1 MKDLTKKDLLLILNV
16 YQNYYNNFTEISE
29 KDLTNLY
36 LEVAKADISMWY
48 HTQVVSD
55 KSETEEHLIEL
66 PDGRIID
73 ELDAGRPENS
83 WENNRIGLSQQEFD
97 EFVKDYAPADTN
109 GYNRKAYITR
119 DYIKY
124 PYHLHQKH
132 NDNLN
137 AIDYE
142 KDLVWYIINN
152 KLTKQ
157 KRTI

>member
-55 KSETEEHLIEL
+55 KS
-66 PDGRIID
+66 D
-73 ELDAGRPENS
+73 
-83 WENNRIGLSQQEFD
+83 NRIGLSQQEFD

-119 DYIKY
+119 DYIQY

-137 AIDYE
+137 AIDDE

>member
-16 YQNYYNNFTEISE
+16 YQNYYNDFIEISE

-55 KSETEEHLIEL
+55 KS
-66 PDGRIID
+66 D
-73 ELDAGRPENS
+73 
-83 WENNRIGLSQQEFD
+83 NRIGLSQQEFD
-97 EFVKDYAPADTN
+97 EFVKDYAPAGTN

-119 DYIKY
+119 DYIQY

-137 AIDYE
+137 AIDDE